1 MLMQLSFA
9 LINGVALAMSIFL
22 VAAGL
27 TLVFG
32 ILRIM
37 NFAHGGF
44 FMIGAYLTFTL
55 LQQLDT
61 GLASYLLASLGAGLV
76 VGVLGIVCDKVVFNR
91 LRHLDEAYMLIGTF
105 GLLIVCAGSVKLI
118 WGVDYHT
125 VQAPPLLSGIL
136 VFGSLI
142 VPKFSLFIIAM
153 GALVYV
159 GLEFAIHRLWI
170 GKIIQALANDRWMTG
185 LLGLN
190 VNLLFMGVVVVAFFL
205 AGFAGGLLLPNQA
218 LSPELGHAYTLQAF
232 IAVIIG
238 GLGNIRG
245 ALLASFILGIID
257 SFSSILI
264 PGMPGLVIYIAMIVV
279 LLVRPNG
286 LLYRGVA

>member
-1 MLMQLSFA
+1 MAMQLSFA
-9 LINGVALAMSIFL
+9 LINGLTVAMSIFL

-44 FMIGAYLTFTL
+44 FMIGAYLTFSL
-55 LQQLDT
+55 LQLFELS
-61 GLASYLLASLGAGLV
+61 LASYLLASVISGLV
-76 VGVLGIVCDKVVFNR
+76 VGALGVICDKLVLSR

-105 GLLIVCAGSVKLI
+105 GLLMVCTGAVKLI
-118 WGVDYHT
+118 WGVDYHSS
-125 VQAPPLLSGIL
+125 QLPDSLSGIL
-136 VFGSLI
+136 IFGDLL
-142 VPKFSLFIIAM
+142 VPRFSLFIIGM
-153 GALVYV
+153 GFVVYV
-159 GLEFAIHRLWI
+159 VLEYAIHRLWI

-190 VNLLFMGVVVVAFFL
+190 VPLLFTGVVVVAFFL
-205 AGFAGGLLLPNQA
+205 AGLAGGILLPNQS
-218 LSPELGHAYTLQAF
+218 LSPELGHAYTLSAF

-245 ALLASFILGIID
+245 ALLASLILGVID
-257 SFSSILI
+257 SLSSILI
-264 PGMPGLVIYIAMIVV
+264 PAMPGLVIYITMIVV
-279 LLVRPNG
+279 LLLRPNG
-286 LLYRGVA
+286 LLHRGVA

>member
-1 MLMQLSFA
+1 MLMQVSFA
-9 LINGVALAMSIFL
+9 LINGLTLAMSIFI

-44 FMIGAYLTFTL
+44 FMIGAYLTFSI
-55 LQQLDT
+55 LQHFT
-61 GLASYLLASLGAGLV
+61 VSVPTYLLASALAGLII
-76 VGVLGIVCDKVVFNR
+76 GVIGILCDKLILGR

-105 GLLIVCAGSVKLI
+105 GLLMVCTGAVKLI
-118 WGVDYHT
+118 WGVDYYSM
-125 VQAPPLLSGIL
+125 QAPPSLSGIM
-136 VFGSLI
+136 VFGNLL
-142 VPKFSLFIIAM
+142 VPKYSLFIIAM
-153 GALVYV
+153 GVLVYLV
-159 GLEFAIHRLWI
+159 LEYAIHRLWI

-190 VNLLFMGVVVVAFFL
+190 VPLLFMGVVVVAFFL
-205 AGFAGGLLLPNQA
+205 AGFAGGLLLPNQS

-245 ALLASFILGIID
+245 ALLASLLLGIVD
-257 SFSSILI
+257 SMSSLLI
-264 PGMPGLVIYIAMIVV
+264 PGMPGLTIYIAMILA
-279 LLVRPNG
+279 LLIKPNG
-286 LLYRGVA
+286 LLHREVA

>member
-1 MLMQLSFA
+1 MAMQLSFA
-9 LINGVALAMSIFL
+9 LINGLTVAMSIFL

-44 FMIGAYLTFTL
+44 FMIGAYLTFSL
-55 LQQLDT
+55 LQLFELS
-61 GLASYLLASLGAGLV
+61 LASYLLASVISGLV
-76 VGVLGIVCDKVVFNR
+76 VGALGVICDKLVLSR

-105 GLLIVCAGSVKLI
+105 GLLMVCTGAVKLI
-118 WGVDYHT
+118 WGVDYHSS
-125 VQAPPLLSGIL
+125 QLPDSLSGIL
-136 VFGSLI
+136 IFGDLL
-142 VPKFSLFIIAM
+142 VPRFSLFIIGM
-153 GALVYV
+153 GIVVYV
-159 GLEFAIHRLWI
+159 VLEYAIHRLWI

-190 VNLLFMGVVVVAFFL
+190 VPLLFTGVVVVAFFL
-205 AGFAGGLLLPNQA
+205 AGLAGGILLPNQS
-218 LSPELGHAYTLQAF
+218 LSPELGHAYTLSAF

-245 ALLASFILGIID
+245 ALLASLILGVID
-257 SFSSILI
+257 SLSSILI
-264 PGMPGLVIYIAMIVV
+264 PAMPGLVIYITMIVV
-279 LLVRPNG
+279 LLLRPNG
-286 LLYRGVA
+286 LLHRGVA

>member
-1 MLMQLSFA
+1 MLMQVSFA
-9 LINGVALAMSIFL
+9 LINGLTLAMSIFL

-44 FMIGAYLTFTL
+44 FMIGAYVTFSL
-55 LQQLDT
+55 LQHFELT
-61 GLASYLLASLGAGLV
+61 LPMYLLASAISGVVIGLI
-76 VGVLGIVCDKVVFNR
+76 GIVCDKLILNR

-105 GLLIVCAGSVKLI
+105 GLLMVCTGAVKLI
-118 WGVDYHT
+118 WGVDYFSM
-125 VQAPPLLSGIL
+125 QAPPSLSGII
-136 VFGSLI
+136 VFGSLLI
-142 VPKFSLFIIAM
+142 PKYSLFIIAM
-153 GALVYV
+153 GVLVYLV
-159 GLEFAIHRLWI
+159 LEYAIHRLWI

-190 VNLLFMGVVVVAFFL
+190 VPLLFMGVVVVAFFL
-205 AGFAGGLLLPNQA
+205 AGFAGGLLLPNQS

-245 ALLASFILGIID
+245 ALLASLFLGIID
-257 SFSSILI
+257 SMSSILI
-264 PGMPGLVIYIAMIVV
+264 PGMPGLAIYIAMILV
-279 LLVRPNG
+279 LLIKPNG
-286 LLYRGVA
+286 LLHRGVA